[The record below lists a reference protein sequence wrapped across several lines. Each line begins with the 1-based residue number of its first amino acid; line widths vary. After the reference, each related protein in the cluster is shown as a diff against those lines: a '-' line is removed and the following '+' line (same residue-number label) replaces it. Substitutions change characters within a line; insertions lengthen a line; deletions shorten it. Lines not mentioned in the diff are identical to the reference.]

1 MRRFSIITASL
12 MLALPGTALC
22 ANGDLSER
30 EFFEDLPVV
39 LSASRLAQSPLDA
52 PAPVTVI
59 DRETIRDAGFT
70 EIHELFRL
78 VPGFLVADW
87 PDGSPVVVNQGLGD
101 AYSRR
106 LLVLIDGRA
115 VYDPFRGGVDWQD
128 LPLRVDDIERI
139 EVVRSPNPAS
149 YGANAFQ
156 GVINIFT
163 RRPLGDDET
172 EVVLRAGQRGI
183 GEAYASASRG
193 DGAFGWRLS
202 ASSREATNYRDRG
215 VPLQEN
221 REGIRRQM
229 LNAQLRWN
237 PRGDEEWNLN
247 FGFSDGRNLIG
258 QSSSD
263 ANPVRANDSDSLF
276 VQAGWKR
283 FYAADSEVSLR
294 YYHYGRGLQD
304 RFRVFAAD
312 PSLAP
317 VPALTVDLG
326 YRVYRDDIE
335 FQQIHAWSDAL
346 KLIWGTGLRRDQA
359 ESAGMLAG
367 RGKEGGWQWQ
377 AFGTL
382 DWGFARDWRMQ
393 LGGMLEK
400 HYNTDRLF
408 SPRLALNYRLSPAQS
423 LRFSMGRGYRA
434 PTIFETRAREMVTYA
449 GGIADV
455 LHYAYR
461 DLEPESVRYIE
472 LGYIGQV
479 QPLGLSLDAR
489 VFANRYR
496 NYIDD
501 QSCILDAESQ
511 DSHLGVQCGFPEPA
525 GYERPLGY
533 AGKPWYNSVLP
544 FGSAS
549 RYGHY
554 KAFYFFNAGEL
565 KVAGGDLSIDWSS
578 RLLGRFRLTH
588 ARTRISASGV
598 GADLTVNPAALTR
611 DTDVELSAPRS
622 STSLLWSKRLPL
634 GFNASLGIYRVGA
647 MKWPNDGDWQPAYR
661 RVDLRLGKTLGLFGN
676 RDELS
681 ITVQNLDS
689 EHTEFDDYL
698 VEKRVFLT
706 YRALW

>member
-1 MRRFSIITASL
+1 
-12 MLALPGTALC
+12 
-22 ANGDLSER
+22 
-30 EFFEDLPVV
+30 
-39 LSASRLAQSPLDA
+39 
-52 PAPVTVI
+52 
-59 DRETIRDAGFT
+59 
-70 EIHELFRL
+70 
-78 VPGFLVADW
+78 
-87 PDGSPVVVNQGLGD
+87 
-101 AYSRR
+101 
-106 LLVLIDGRA
+106 VLIDGRA

-128 LPLRVDDIERI
+128 LPLRLDDIERV

-163 RRPLGDDET
+163 RRPIGDDET
-172 EVVLRAGQRGI
+172 EVLLRAGRRGF

-193 DGAFGWRLS
+193 DGAFGWRIS
-202 ASSREATNYRDRG
+202 ASSREATNYRDLG
-215 VPLQEN
+215 VALQEN

-229 LNAQLRWN
+229 LNTQLRWN
-237 PRGDEEWNLN
+237 PRGDEEWSLNL
-247 FGFSDGRNLIG
+247 GFTDGRNLIG
-258 QSSSD
+258 QASKS
-263 ANPVRANDSDSLF
+263 ANPQRANDSDSLF
-276 VQAGWKR
+276 LQAGWKR
-283 FYAADSEVSLR
+283 FYATDSELSLR
-294 YYHYGRGLQD
+294 YYHYGRSLQD
-304 RFRVFAAD
+304 RFQVFATD
-312 PSLAP
+312 PALAP
-317 VPALTVDLG
+317 VPSLTVDLG
-326 YRVYRDDIE
+326 YRVRRDDIE
-335 FQQIHAWSDAL
+335 FQQTHAWSDAL
-346 KLIWGTGLRRDQA
+346 KLIWGTGLRHDQA
-359 ESAGMLAG
+359 ESAGLLAG
-367 RGKEGGWQWQ
+367 RGREGGWQLQ

-408 SPRLALNYRLSPAQS
+408 SPRLALNYRLTPAQS
-423 LRFSMGRGYRA
+423 LRFSIGRGYRA

-455 LHYAYR
+455 VHYAYR

-472 LGYIGQV
+472 LGYLGQLK
-479 QPLGLSLDAR
+479 PLGLSLDAR
-489 VFANRYR
+489 LFANRYR

-501 QSCILDAESQ
+501 QSCILDEESQ
-511 DSHLGVQCGFPEPA
+511 GSRLGVQCGFPEPE

-533 AGKPWYNSVLP
+533 AGKSWVNSVLP
-544 FGSAS
+544 FGRAS

-565 KVAGGDLSIDWSS
+565 KVAGADIALDWSS
-578 RLLGRFRLTH
+578 KPLGRFRLTH
-588 ARTRISASGV
+588 AYTRIAASGV
-598 GADLTVNPAALTR
+598 GADLAVNPAALTK
-611 DTDVELSAPRS
+611 DSDVELSAPRH
-622 STSLLWSKRLPL
+622 STSLLWSRRLPM

-681 ITVQNLDS
+681 LTVQNLDS

-698 VEKRVFLT
+698 VEKRIFLT